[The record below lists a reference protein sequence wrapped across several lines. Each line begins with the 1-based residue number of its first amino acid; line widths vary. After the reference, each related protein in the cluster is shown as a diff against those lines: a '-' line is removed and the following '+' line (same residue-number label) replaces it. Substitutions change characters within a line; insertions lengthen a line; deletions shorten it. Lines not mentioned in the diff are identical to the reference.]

1 MKEILC
7 DQLYLKLSI
16 KLELGELKRYRLKIS
31 QEVNSMEMEPS
42 NEVYQEILNT
52 INEIIP
58 VDWENVLLY
67 AEILDDSREV
77 YFL

>member
-1 MKEILC
+1 
-7 DQLYLKLSI
+7 
-16 KLELGELKRYRLKIS
+16 
-31 QEVNSMEMEPS
+31 MEMEPS